1 MIVCL
6 RKMQAVNMP
15 MRFCFALIKLRPDL
29 FISSFYAM
37 LKAGLDTNKAARS
50 RLVNVTVLTA

>member
-1 MIVCL
+1 
-6 RKMQAVNMP
+6 MQAVNMP